1 MIMNKNGKLHTL
13 SSVPPGYI
21 IKRELKARGI
31 KQKDFAV
38 SIGLRQSH
46 LSEMLKGDR
55 SISAQMAKTIAEVL
69 NIPSEHI
76 LRLQA
81 EFDYNKKT
89 AQIEDSEEFQARM
102 ILTEYDESY
111 DMKVIFKRL
120 GMKDKTS
127 KEKLDFCKE
136 YLHFVSPKEQCSR
149 SNGYFH
155 RSEKSGCDERMI
167 STWSVLARYEA
178 ESLPDPKGKFDKNE
192 ADNLSRDLAEI
203 FRDNDNT
210 INRMTRKLSD
220 YGIKFC
226 IVTKVDK
233 ASIDGYT
240 YVKDGIPSV
249 VITKRY
255 DRIDNMAFAV
265 LHEIG
270 HLKMHI
276 KGDGAMVTVVD
287 EEELSK
293 KEEQEANKYATQML
307 LPDEIW
313 EDAPA
318 VPMNPQKIQKAY
330 SAWAEKKGE
339 NKWIVLGRISHETGM
354 YMFKTDDSRKIH

>member
-1 MIMNKNGKLHTL
+1 MKEKEKMDNL
-13 SSVPPGYI
+13 SCVPPGYI
-21 IKRELKARGI
+21 IRRELKARGI
-31 KQKDFAV
+31 KQKDFAE
-38 SIGLRQSH
+38 SIGMQQSH
-46 LSEMLKGDR
+46 LSELLKGNR
-55 SISAQMAKTIAEVL
+55 SISPLTAEKIEEVL
-69 NIPSEHI
+69 DIPSSQI
-76 LRLQA
+76 LLLQA
-81 EFDYNKKT
+81 EFDCMKKT
-89 AQIEDSEEFQARM
+89 ALIKDAEEHSAEM
-102 ILTEYDESY
+102 ALKEYNEIFDI
-111 DMKVIFKRL
+111 KVIFKRL

-127 KEKLDFCKE
+127 KEKLAFCKDS
-136 YLHFVSPKEQCSR
+136 LHFASPKQQCSR
-149 SNGYFH
+149 NYGYFH

-178 ESLPDPKGKFDKNE
+178 ENLPAPKGKFDKDK
-192 ADNLSRDLAEI
+192 ADDLSRELAQI
-203 FRDNDNT
+203 FKDNDNT
-210 INRMTRKLSD
+210 INRVTRKLSD

-226 IVTKVDK
+226 IVKKVDR

-240 YVKDGIPSV
+240 YVKDGTPSV

-276 KGDGAMVTVVD
+276 KGDGEMVTVVD
-287 EEELSK
+287 EEELNK
-293 KEEQEANKYATQML
+293 KEEQAANKYAAQML

-313 EDAPA
+313 NDAPK
-318 VPMNPQKIQKAY
+318 VPMIPREIQNAY

-354 YMFKTDDSRKIH
+354 YMFTSDDSRRIH